1 MRRFRLALVG
11 LLLCAAC
18 AGPRSGRTDLSG
30 PETAG
35 ERIAE
40 RAESYV
46 GHEGAFEVDG
56 ERFPA
61 DCSGFVEA
69 VYAREGVPLRRLM
82 QHAAPRESSGA
93 AAAHRAAARYGAV
106 FGGGGEWPRP
116 GDLVFFHDTYD
127 RDRDGRQ
134 DDHFTHVGIVL
145 YVNEGTVVF
154 AHRGSQ
160 AVVVGAMTPGRP
172 HETADG
178 DRLLNSYLRQKRRA
192 KPGAKLLAGELF
204 AGYGR
209 IGAGSA
215 GGP

>member
-1 MRRFRLALVG
+1 VRRSRLALVG
-11 LLLCAAC
+11 FLACAAC
-18 AGPRSGRTDLSG
+18 AGTHSGRMDLSA
-30 PETAG
+30 PETPG
-35 ERIAE
+35 ERIAA
-40 RAESYV
+40 RADSWV
-46 GHEGAFEVDG
+46 GREGAFEVNG

-69 VYAREGVPLRRLM
+69 VYAMEGVPLRRLM

-93 AAAHRAAARYGAV
+93 AAAHRAASRYGVV

-134 DDHFTHVGIVL
+134 DDRFTHVGIVL
-145 YVNEGTVVF
+145 YVSEGTVVF

-160 AVVVGAMTPGRP
+160 AVVIGAMTPGRP

-178 DRLLNSYLRQKRRA
+178 DRLLNSHMRQKRKARPDA
-192 KPGAKLLAGELF
+192 RLLAGELF

-209 IGAGSA
+209 IDSGSA
-215 GGP
+215 GP